1 MVHRGILSHKL
12 RKFFRK
18 VNLASNASGAPNC
31 PFHKSGKQGIWRTIC
46 EKSSV
51 TLRLFWLV
59 EVKPGMLISK
69 AQAEE
74 YLKADLIAFERYLNG
89 LGLALNQNQ
98 FDALVSFIY
107 NVGTGN
113 FSNSTL
119 LRKVRA
125 NPQENS
131 IMDEFLRW
139 VYSKGRVLP
148 GLQRRRL
155 AEMKLYFSND

>member
-1 MVHRGILSHKL
+1 MKTSPKGIALIKE
-12 RKFFRK
+12 
-18 VNLASNASGAPNC
+18 
-31 PFHKSGKQGIWRTIC
+31 C
-46 EKSSV
+46 EG
-51 TLRLFWLV
+51 LRLKAYKCPGRVWTIGYGHTAGV
-59 EVKPGMLISK
+59 RPGMVITE

-74 YLKADLIAFERYLNG
+74 YLMADLIAFEKHLNG

-113 FSNSTL
+113 FSSSTL

-125 NPQENS
+125 NPLDNS

>member
-1 MVHRGILSHKL
+1 MNISPNGIALIKEFEGICL
-12 RKFFRK
+12 KAYK
-18 VNLASNASGAPNC
+18 C
-31 PFHKSGKQGIWRTIC
+31 PGGVWTIGYGH
-46 EKSSV
+46 
-51 TLRLFWLV
+51 TAG
-59 EVKPGMLISK
+59 VKPGMVITE

-89 LGLALNQNQ
+89 LGLDLNQNQ
-98 FDALVSFIY
+98 FDALISFIY

-113 FSNSTL
+113 FSSSTL
-119 LRKVRA
+119 LCKVRV
-125 NPQENS
+125 NPQDNS

-155 AEMKLYFSND
+155 AEMKLYFSKD

>member
-1 MVHRGILSHKL
+1 MKTSPKGIALIKE
-12 RKFFRK
+12 FE
-18 VNLASNASGAPNC
+18 G
-31 PFHKSGKQGIWRTIC
+31 
-46 EKSSV
+46 
-51 TLRLFWLV
+51 LRLKAYQCPGGVWTIGYGHTAG
-59 EVKPGMLISK
+59 VKPGMLISK

-74 YLKADLIAFERYLNG
+74 YLKADLIAFERSLNG

>member
-1 MVHRGILSHKL
+1 MKTSPKGIALIKE
-12 RKFFRK
+12 FE
-18 VNLASNASGAPNC
+18 G
-31 PFHKSGKQGIWRTIC
+31 
-46 EKSSV
+46 
-51 TLRLFWLV
+51 LRLKAYQCPGGVWTIGYGHTAG
-59 EVKPGMLISK
+59 VKPGMLISK

-98 FDALVSFIY
+98 FDALISFIY

-125 NPQENS
+125 NPQDNS

>member
-1 MVHRGILSHKL
+1 MKTSPKGIALIKE
-12 RKFFRK
+12 FE
-18 VNLASNASGAPNC
+18 G
-31 PFHKSGKQGIWRTIC
+31 
-46 EKSSV
+46 
-51 TLRLFWLV
+51 LRLKAYQCPGGVWTIGYGHTAG
-59 EVKPGMLISK
+59 VKPGMLISK

-98 FDALVSFIY
+98 FDALISFIY

-113 FSNSTL
+113 FSSSTL

-125 NPQENS
+125 NPQDNS

>member
-1 MVHRGILSHKL
+1 MKTSPKGIALIKE
-12 RKFFRK
+12 FE
-18 VNLASNASGAPNC
+18 G
-31 PFHKSGKQGIWRTIC
+31 
-46 EKSSV
+46 
-51 TLRLFWLV
+51 LRLKAYKCPGGVWTIGYGHTAG
-59 EVKPGMLISK
+59 VKHGRVISE

-74 YLKADLIAFERYLNG
+74 YLKADLIEFEKYLNG
-89 LGLALNQNQ
+89 LGLAINQNQ
-98 FDALVSFIY
+98 FDALISFIY

-113 FSNSTL
+113 FSSSTL

-125 NPQENS
+125 NPQDNS

>member
-1 MVHRGILSHKL
+1 MKTSPKGIALIKEFEGL
-12 RKFFRK
+12 RLKAYK
-18 VNLASNASGAPNC
+18 C
-31 PFHKSGKQGIWRTIC
+31 PGGVWTIGYGHTAGVKSGM
-46 EKSSV
+46 V
-51 TLRLFWLV
+51 
-59 EVKPGMLISK
+59 ISE

-74 YLKADLIAFERYLNG
+74 YLKADLIAYERYLNG

-113 FSNSTL
+113 FSSSTL

-125 NPQENS
+125 NPQDNS

>member
-1 MVHRGILSHKL
+1 MKTSPKGIALIKE
-12 RKFFRK
+12 FE
-18 VNLASNASGAPNC
+18 G
-31 PFHKSGKQGIWRTIC
+31 
-46 EKSSV
+46 
-51 TLRLFWLV
+51 LRLKAYKCPGGVWTIGYGHTAG
-59 EVKPGMLISK
+59 VKPGMVISE

-74 YLKADLIAFERYLNG
+74 YLTADLIASEKYLNN
-89 LGLALNQNQ
+89 LRLAINQNQ
-98 FDALVSFIY
+98 FDALISFIY

-113 FSNSTL
+113 FSRSTL

-125 NPQENS
+125 NPQDNS

-155 AEMKLYFSND
+155 ADMKLYFSND

>member
-1 MVHRGILSHKL
+1 MNTSPKGIALIKE
-12 RKFFRK
+12 FE
-18 VNLASNASGAPNC
+18 G
-31 PFHKSGKQGIWRTIC
+31 
-46 EKSSV
+46 
-51 TLRLFWLV
+51 LRLKAYQCPGGVWTIGYGHTAG
-59 EVKPGMLISK
+59 VKPGMLITK
-69 AQAEE
+69 TQAEE

>member
-1 MVHRGILSHKL
+1 MNTSPKGIALIIE
-12 RKFFRK
+12 FE
-18 VNLASNASGAPNC
+18 G
-31 PFHKSGKQGIWRTIC
+31 
-46 EKSSV
+46 
-51 TLRLFWLV
+51 LRLKAYQCPGGVWTIGYGHTAG
-59 EVKPGMLISK
+59 VKPGMVITE

-74 YLKADLIAFERYLNG
+74 YLKANLIAFERYLNG

-98 FDALVSFIY
+98 FDALISFIY
-107 NVGTGN
+107 NVGTGH

-125 NPQENS
+125 NPQDNS
-131 IMDEFLRW
+131 IVDEFLRW

>member
-1 MVHRGILSHKL
+1 MKTSPKGIALIKEFEGL
-12 RKFFRK
+12 RLKAYK
-18 VNLASNASGAPNC
+18 C
-31 PFHKSGKQGIWRTIC
+31 PGGVWTIGYGHTAGVKSGM
-46 EKSSV
+46 V
-51 TLRLFWLV
+51 
-59 EVKPGMLISK
+59 ISE

-74 YLKADLIAFERYLNG
+74 YLKADLIVFERYLNG
-89 LGLALNQNQ
+89 HGLALNQNQ

-125 NPQENS
+125 NPQDNS

>member
-1 MVHRGILSHKL
+1 MNTSPKGIALIKE
-12 RKFFRK
+12 FE
-18 VNLASNASGAPNC
+18 G
-31 PFHKSGKQGIWRTIC
+31 
-46 EKSSV
+46 
-51 TLRLFWLV
+51 LRLKAYQCPGGVWTIGYGHTAG
-59 EVKPGMLISK
+59 VKPGMLISK

-98 FDALVSFIY
+98 FDALISFIY

-119 LRKVRA
+119 LRKVIV
-125 NPQENS
+125 NPQDNS

>member
-1 MVHRGILSHKL
+1 MK
-12 RKFFRK
+12 
-18 VNLASNASGAPNC
+18 AYQC
-31 PFHKSGKQGIWRTIC
+31 PGGVWTIGYGH
-46 EKSSV
+46 
-51 TLRLFWLV
+51 TAG
-59 EVKPGMLISK
+59 VKPGMVITK

-98 FDALVSFIY
+98 FDALISFIY

>member
-1 MVHRGILSHKL
+1 MKTSPKGIALIKE
-12 RKFFRK
+12 FE
-18 VNLASNASGAPNC
+18 G
-31 PFHKSGKQGIWRTIC
+31 
-46 EKSSV
+46 
-51 TLRLFWLV
+51 LRLKAYKCPGGVWTIGYGHTAD
-59 EVKPGMLISK
+59 VKPGMVISE
-69 AQAEE
+69 AQAED
-74 YLKADLIAFERYLNG
+74 YLIADLIAFEKYLND
-89 LGLALNQNQ
+89 LGLVINQNQ

-113 FSNSTL
+113 FYSSTL

-125 NPQENS
+125 NPQDNS

-155 AEMKLYFSND
+155 REMKLYFSNE

>member
-1 MVHRGILSHKL
+1 MKTSPKGIALIKE
-12 RKFFRK
+12 FE
-18 VNLASNASGAPNC
+18 G
-31 PFHKSGKQGIWRTIC
+31 
-46 EKSSV
+46 
-51 TLRLFWLV
+51 LRLKAYKCPGDVWTIGYGHTAG
-59 EVKPGMLISK
+59 VKHGMVISER
-69 AQAEE
+69 QAEE
-74 YLKADLIAFERYLNG
+74 YLKADLIAFEKYLNG

-98 FDALVSFIY
+98 FDALISFIY

-113 FSNSTL
+113 FSSSTL

-125 NPQENS
+125 NPQDNF
-131 IMDEFLRW
+131 IMDEFLSW

>member
-1 MVHRGILSHKL
+1 MNTSPKGISLIKE
-12 RKFFRK
+12 FE
-18 VNLASNASGAPNC
+18 G
-31 PFHKSGKQGIWRTIC
+31 
-46 EKSSV
+46 
-51 TLRLFWLV
+51 LRLKAYKCPGGVWTIGYGHTAG
-59 EVKPGMLISK
+59 VKPGIVITK

-125 NPQENS
+125 NPRDNS

>member
-1 MVHRGILSHKL
+1 MKTSPKGISLIKE
-12 RKFFRK
+12 FE
-18 VNLASNASGAPNC
+18 G
-31 PFHKSGKQGIWRTIC
+31 
-46 EKSSV
+46 
-51 TLRLFWLV
+51 LRLKAYKCPGGVWTIGYGHTV
-59 EVKPGMLISK
+59 GVKPGMVISE

-74 YLKADLIAFERYLNG
+74 YLKADLVRFERYLNG

-125 NPQENS
+125 NPQDNS

>member
-1 MVHRGILSHKL
+1 MK
-12 RKFFRK
+12 
-18 VNLASNASGAPNC
+18 ASSKALELI
-31 PFHKSGKQGIWRTIC
+31 KQFEG
-46 EKSSV
+46 
-51 TLRLFWLV
+51 LRLKAYLCPGGVWTIGYGHTAG
-59 EVKPGMLISK
+59 VKPGMVITK

-98 FDALVSFIY
+98 FDALISFIY

-113 FSNSTL
+113 FSSSTL

-125 NPQENS
+125 NPQDDS

>member
-1 MVHRGILSHKL
+1 MKTSPKGIALIKE
-12 RKFFRK
+12 FE
-18 VNLASNASGAPNC
+18 G
-31 PFHKSGKQGIWRTIC
+31 
-46 EKSSV
+46 
-51 TLRLFWLV
+51 LRLKAYQCPGGVWTIGYGHTAG
-59 EVKPGMLISK
+59 VKPGMLISK

>member
-1 MVHRGILSHKL
+1 MKTSPKGIALIKE
-12 RKFFRK
+12 FE
-18 VNLASNASGAPNC
+18 G
-31 PFHKSGKQGIWRTIC
+31 
-46 EKSSV
+46 
-51 TLRLFWLV
+51 LRLKAYKCPGGFWTIGYGHTAG
-59 EVKPGMLISK
+59 VKPGMLISK

-74 YLKADLIAFERYLNG
+74 YLKADLSAFERYLNG

>member
-1 MVHRGILSHKL
+1 MNTSPKGIALIKE
-12 RKFFRK
+12 FE
-18 VNLASNASGAPNC
+18 G
-31 PFHKSGKQGIWRTIC
+31 
-46 EKSSV
+46 
-51 TLRLFWLV
+51 LRLKAYKCPGGVWTIGYGHTAG
-59 EVKPGMLISK
+59 VKPGMVITK

-74 YLKADLIAFERYLNG
+74 YLKADLIAFERYLNS
-89 LGLALNQNQ
+89 LGLTLNQNQ
-98 FDALVSFIY
+98 FDALISFIY

-125 NPQENS
+125 NPQDNS

>member
-1 MVHRGILSHKL
+1 MNTSPKGIALIIE
-12 RKFFRK
+12 FE
-18 VNLASNASGAPNC
+18 G
-31 PFHKSGKQGIWRTIC
+31 
-46 EKSSV
+46 
-51 TLRLFWLV
+51 LRLKAYQCPGGVWTIGYGHTAG
-59 EVKPGMLISK
+59 VKPRMVISE

-74 YLKADLIAFERYLNG
+74 DLKADLIAFERYLNG

-98 FDALVSFIY
+98 FDALISFIY
-107 NVGTGN
+107 NVGIGN
-113 FSNSTL
+113 FSSSTL
-119 LRKVRA
+119 LRKVRV

>member
-1 MVHRGILSHKL
+1 MKTSPKGITLIKE
-12 RKFFRK
+12 FE
-18 VNLASNASGAPNC
+18 G
-31 PFHKSGKQGIWRTIC
+31 
-46 EKSSV
+46 
-51 TLRLFWLV
+51 LRLKAYKCPGGVWTIGYGHTAG
-59 EVKPGMLISK
+59 VKPGIVITK
-69 AQAEE
+69 TQAEE
-74 YLKADLIAFERYLNG
+74 YLKADLIAYERYLNG

-113 FSNSTL
+113 FSSSTL

-125 NPQENS
+125 NPQDNS

-155 AEMKLYFSND
+155 AEMKLYFSNY

>member
-1 MVHRGILSHKL
+1 MKTSPKGITLIKE
-12 RKFFRK
+12 FE
-18 VNLASNASGAPNC
+18 G
-31 PFHKSGKQGIWRTIC
+31 
-46 EKSSV
+46 
-51 TLRLFWLV
+51 LRLKAYKCPGGVWTIGYGHTTG
-59 EVKPGMLISK
+59 VKPGMVISE

-74 YLKADLIAFERYLNG
+74 DLKADLIAFERYLNG

-113 FSNSTL
+113 FSSSTL

-125 NPQENS
+125 NPQDNS

>member
-1 MVHRGILSHKL
+1 MKTSPKGIALIKEFEGL
-12 RKFFRK
+12 RLKAY
-18 VNLASNASGAPNC
+18 LC
-31 PFHKSGKQGIWRTIC
+31 PGGVWTIGYGHTAGVKSGMVIT
-46 EKSSV
+46 E
-51 TLRLFWLV
+51 
-59 EVKPGMLISK
+59 

-74 YLKADLIAFERYLNG
+74 YLKADLIVFERYLNG

-113 FSNSTL
+113 FSSSTL

>member
-1 MVHRGILSHKL
+1 MKTSPKGIALIKE
-12 RKFFRK
+12 FE
-18 VNLASNASGAPNC
+18 G
-31 PFHKSGKQGIWRTIC
+31 
-46 EKSSV
+46 
-51 TLRLFWLV
+51 LRLKAYKCPGGVWTIGYGHTAG
-59 EVKPGMLISK
+59 VKPGMLISK

-89 LGLALNQNQ
+89 LRLALNQNQ
-98 FDALVSFIY
+98 FDVLISFIY

-113 FSNSTL
+113 FSSSTL

-125 NPQENS
+125 NPQDNS